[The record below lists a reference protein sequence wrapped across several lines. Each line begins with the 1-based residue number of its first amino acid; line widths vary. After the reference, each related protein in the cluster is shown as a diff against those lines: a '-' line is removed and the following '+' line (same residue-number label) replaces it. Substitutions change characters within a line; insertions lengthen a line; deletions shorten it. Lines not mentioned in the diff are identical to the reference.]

1 MTSYHGAG
9 FNMDWTPPAYLDT
22 SRFSLEEV
30 DRLVREF
37 RPTTPVVK
45 RAVPVT
51 RPSDA
56 EIQRKIDN
64 ARLVAQGLEFL
75 LKVWPSI
82 PGASVTLT
90 PDQQDELKQIIL
102 ALPAAVVL

>member
-1 MTSYHGAG
+1 MTSYHSAG
-9 FNMDWTPPAYLDT
+9 FNVDWTPLPVYLGALAREHEARADM
-22 SRFSLEEV
+22 SRLKA
-30 DRLVREF
+30 
-37 RPTTPVVK
+37 P
-45 RAVPVT
+45 T

-56 EIQRKIDN
+56 EIQKKIDN

-90 PDQQDELKQIIL
+90 PAQQDELRQIIL
-102 ALPAAVVL
+102 SLPAAVAL

>member
-1 MTSYHGAG
+1 
-9 FNMDWTPPAYLDT
+9 MDWTPPVCLNT
-22 SRFSLEEV
+22 SRFSQEEV
-30 DRLVREF
+30 QRLVRDF
-37 RPTTPVVK
+37 RLTTPVMK
-45 RAVPVT
+45 QAPT

-56 EIQRKIDN
+56 EIQKKIDN

-90 PDQQDELKQIIL
+90 PAQQDELKQIIL